1 MYLLIYSIIGKK
13 KLNNQ
18 EILIRD
24 LSKIIPEKIYD
35 FERKIIFSPLLTGNN
50 NLTFALVKGEYLA
63 KSQNHTHPG
72 DEVTL
77 TLSGKAEISINDKKY
92 FILPYTAIRVPPGQ
106 IHPLVVT
113 SKEKWIALA
122 AYCDNCPLIKEKNEH
137 VFKSNRS
144 DVIKDISK
152 IEFKNKNNLK
162 IKKIFPSS
170 MLNRR
175 YLSLSIIKSYYNNK
189 CKYRCFGENIFLT
202 LGGIVEI
209 ETKTKK
215 YLLAPERAILIGSEQ
230 NISLRVVS
238 KEPWI
243 GINISCKNCPLLQ
256 IKINKKNKL
265 SYKEKQI

>member
-1 MYLLIYSIIGKK
+1 MNK
-13 KLNNQ
+13 Q

-24 LSKIIPEKIYD
+24 LLKITPEKIYD

-50 NLTFALVKGEYLA
+50 NLMFALVKGKYLA

-77 TLSGKAEISINDKKY
+77 TLSGKAEISISDKKY
-92 FILPYTAIRVPPGQ
+92 PILPQTAIRVPPGQ
-106 IHPLVVT
+106 LHPLVVT
-113 SKEKWIALA
+113 SKEKWISLA
-122 AYCDNCPLIKEKNEH
+122 AYCDNCPLIKEKNKH

-144 DVIKDISK
+144 DIIKDISK

-170 MLNRR
+170 MLNRT
-175 YLSLSIIKSYYNNK
+175 YLSLSIIKIQYINNGDSQ
-189 CKYRCFGENIFLT
+189 KYCNFGENIFLT
-202 LGGIVEI
+202 LSGVVEL
-209 ETKTKK
+209 ENKTKK
-215 YLLAPERAILIGSEQ
+215 YLLTPERAALISSEQ
-230 NISLRVVS
+230 NISLRVVG

-243 GINISCKNCPLLQ
+243 AINISCNNCPLLQ
-256 IKINKKNKL
+256 IRVNKKNKL